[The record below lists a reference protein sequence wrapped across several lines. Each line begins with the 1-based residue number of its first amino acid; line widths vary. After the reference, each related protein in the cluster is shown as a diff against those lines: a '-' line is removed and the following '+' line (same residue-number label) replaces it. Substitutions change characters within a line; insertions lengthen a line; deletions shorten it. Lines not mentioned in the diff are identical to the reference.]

1 MSHQPS
7 TSKGAKDTSQNAHRL
22 SSVQSPRSATARQPF
37 GNKNT
42 VNLSNRVAT
51 EEVEMIS
58 NDGLKNKVPIPTK
71 ESTNP
76 RPNPVKGTSRQDSK
90 TSTKA
95 VSPGDRHQTSLS
107 QSGRFLS
114 PLSGRHNIYGK
125 YGVSAYASHAP
136 SPLSHNQHHQIE
148 EQENDEDHSLKQ
160 DIAANSATLSPS
172 AVKTPRKRAIP
183 LEDVHARNIVERAPF
198 ENPNSPNPHKRSKS
212 SHNGSSTAGGA
223 STSTSTS
230 LGISAGIEE
239 VHLEESS
246 TAAMP
251 NEAIAS
257 TGRPI
262 QKEKK
267 SAAPTVAKTIRIDK
281 QSRISPNDRLKREES
296 RSLSTMEWRKRF
308 LRAFPSFRFYLD
320 GFDHTTKI
328 EVSNMIAQF
337 GGQLEPFFSNSVTH
351 LVTQRKFSLPLLD
364 ENGEV
369 IGSQGESL
377 VPMESTTTSIS
388 TSSRFLMGAGR
399 FSRLPT
405 LRKKNASVPLH
416 SERNPFDEMGPP
428 VSANDIL
435 VKAKNFGIK
444 VWTYE
449 KFRTV
454 MSGLKGE
461 ATADNKKQ
469 PNLSQMLA
477 KEKVYGTQERD
488 PKAAR
493 SDYHYFSRNSVY
505 LLVEDATAEHRPIM
519 AQEWRKPAREDEEVP
534 WPVLY
539 GELEGRCPF
548 TRFQIAEGH
557 QQRIRPNRFE
567 TLQRSVSLNHVR
579 KQNRTASLSPAPS
592 NESRSRYTIVRGA
605 SPYPLASGN
614 SVSIA
619 STNLTSTTSAAP
631 SHSANTLGLMSPFH
645 PLGRKAHQATAIGI
659 GRPSSMP
666 RSFGQQKPDP
676 EHQQD
681 KARISLVNRMLG
693 ISDSR
698 SAGDLSKEKKLADP
712 IPRTIAQTSGIRRSV
727 STGTALQEYQ
737 REKRPG
743 YCENC
748 RQKYEDFDDHVLS
761 KRHRK
766 FAQDDS
772 NFDKI
777 DELLCRVIR
786 PIASWA
792 LKISAGPEETDY
804 EEEMEEDL
812 IEEPFSDIDSE
823 QSPEERAIHEQK
835 EGDLVNL
842 SLGRV
847 SREQSVHRSPQILK
861 DVVQSWQREAVHPA
875 EEKQDND
882 QEDQELIELERH
894 VAEAAAA
901 FRIRTG
907 ASQHRLPLESHE
919 AQFGTEIGDETV
931 LTSPNAPSYGIGAG
945 TGGMDDSV
953 TTTISPHTS
962 PNLKHRDALQKQPQ
976 EDVSSHHYRASIQQ
990 QDEYGTHT

>member
-1 MSHQPS
+1 MSNHHQSS
-7 TSKGAKDTSQNAHRL
+7 TSKGSKDASQNEYGL
-22 SSVQSPRSATARQPF
+22 SLAQSPKSATARQPF

-42 VNLSNRVAT
+42 ANLPYRITA

-58 NDGLKNKVPIPTK
+58 NDGTKKKSPILTK
-71 ESTNP
+71 EP
-76 RPNPVKGTSRQDSK
+76 PNPKPTTPKANSGRQDGSASLK
-90 TSTKA
+90 VAPT
-95 VSPGDRHQTSLS
+95 GGRHQASHPHSNRYLT
-107 QSGRFLS
+107 
-114 PLSGRHNIYGK
+114 PLSGSSNIYGRH
-125 YGVSAYASHAP
+125 GAGAYAAHAP
-136 SPLSHNQHHQIE
+136 SPLSHNQNQQIE
-148 EQENDEDHSLKQ
+148 EQENEEELPKKRFNAGDSVQ
-160 DIAANSATLSPS
+160 LSPS

-183 LEDVHARNIVERAPF
+183 LEDVHARNIVGRGPF
-198 ENPNSPNPHKRSKS
+198 ENTHSPNPHKKSKS
-212 SHNGSSTAGGA
+212 SHNGSSTAGG
-223 STSTSTS
+223 STSTS
-230 LGISAGIEE
+230 LGISAAIDE

-246 TAAMP
+246 AAAVP
-251 NEAIAS
+251 NEAITS
-257 TGRPI
+257 TSRLLLH
-262 QKEKK
+262 KDKK
-267 SAAPTVAKTIRIDK
+267 SATSTNVAKTIRIDK
-281 QSRISPNDRLKREES
+281 QSRISPSDRLKREET

-320 GFDHTTKI
+320 GFDQSTKADI
-328 EVSNMIAQF
+328 SNTIAQF
-337 GGQLEPFFSNSVTH
+337 GGQLEPFFSNTVTH
-351 LVTQRKFSLPLLD
+351 LVTQRKFSLPMMD
-364 ENGEV
+364 EQGEV
-369 IGSQGESL
+369 IGTQSESL
-377 VPMESTTTSIS
+377 STTDSATSAS
-388 TSSRFLMGAGR
+388 ASGRSLMGAGR

-405 LRKKNASVPLH
+405 LRKKNANVPLH

-444 VWTYE
+444 VWTFD
-449 KFRTV
+449 KFKTV

-461 ATADNKKQ
+461 HTVDSKKQ

-548 TRFQIAEGH
+548 TRFQLAEGH
-557 QQRIRPNRFE
+557 QQRTRPNRFE

-579 KQNRTASLSPAPS
+579 RQNRNASLSPAPS
-592 NESRSRYTIVRGA
+592 NDSRCRYTIARGA

-631 SHSANTLGLMSPFH
+631 SHSANALGLMSPFH
-645 PLGRKAHQATAIGI
+645 PLGRKAHQATVIGL
-659 GRPSSMP
+659 GRPSSLP
-666 RSFGQQKPDP
+666 RSFGQHLP
-676 EHQQD
+676 EPNQQQD
-681 KARISLVNRMLG
+681 KARVSLVNRMLG
-693 ISDSR
+693 ITDSR
-698 SAGDLSKEKKLADP
+698 STSDLTKAKKIVNPASRALA
-712 IPRTIAQTSGIRRSV
+712 QNGGMRRSA

-777 DELLCRVIR
+777 DELLLRVMR
-786 PIASWA
+786 PIATWA
-792 LKISAGPEETDY
+792 LRIPTGLDDMENENDQDMGEEY
-804 EEEMEEDL
+804 
-812 IEEPFSDIDSE
+812 IEEPFSDIDGE
-823 QSPEERAIHEQK
+823 QSPEEELEEDDSLA
-835 EGDLVNL
+835 VL
-842 SLGRV
+842 SGGRI
-847 SREQSVHRSPQILK
+847 SREQSVNRSPQMLK
-861 DVVQSWQREAVHPA
+861 DAVQSWQRDAA
-875 EEKQDND
+875 NTG
-882 QEDQELIELERH
+882 EDEGDPDEDDHDLKELERH

-907 ASQHRLPLESHE
+907 VDHHRSPSVGRET
-919 AQFGTEIGDETV
+919 QYGNDIGDETIG
-931 LTSPNAPSYGIGAG
+931 TSPNAPSYGIGVG
-945 TGGMDDSV
+945 TGGMDDSM

-962 PNLKHRDALQKQPQ
+962 PQVKHREMPQKQH
-976 EDVSSHHYRASIQQ
+976 ENDIASHHYHTTIHQ
-990 QDEYGTHT
+990 QDEFGTHP